1 MKVIC
6 KDNYLIRF
14 INYFYFSKIK
24 IFIENSKIMKEAYAS
39 LKGKWGLAIGGN
51 LLVGLIVVAVALVG
65 WRIAGQDWGAN
76 LTSLI
81 FSPPLAIGMTI
92 FFL

>member
-24 IFIENSKIMKEAYAS
+24 IFMENSKIMKEAYAS
-39 LKGKWGLAIGGN
+39 LKGKW
-51 LLVGLIVVAVALVG
+51 
-65 WRIAGQDWGAN
+65 
-76 LTSLI
+76 
-81 FSPPLAIGMTI
+81 
-92 FFL
+92 